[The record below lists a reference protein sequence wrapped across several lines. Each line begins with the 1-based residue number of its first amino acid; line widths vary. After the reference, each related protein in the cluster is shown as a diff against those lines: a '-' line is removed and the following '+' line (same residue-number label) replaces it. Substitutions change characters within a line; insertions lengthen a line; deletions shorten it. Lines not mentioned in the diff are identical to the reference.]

1 MKAATNLP
9 VLTCQAFLNHCP
21 ADHCLHLYSDFDGT
35 LVPLQ
40 ADPMTCHLSASQAAT
55 LRALA
60 AVPGVHITIVSGR
73 RLVDLR
79 SRIGIA
85 GLGYVGNHGLEIA
98 TPSHNFVHPGA
109 LALATRLG
117 QWQSTLQ
124 AKLEPFTGAWIENK
138 ELSLSIHYRTLA
150 ECRRQDFMAVIENY
164 KGAITED
171 GQLVISDAKQV
182 VEIRPNLG
190 WTKGSAIQVVDD
202 YINNDYING
211 DHINEDHINKDRN
224 RARRVYFGDDISDE
238 DAFAQWQQDLTVLV
252 GEANRQTHAN
262 HRLGDY
268 HQTHRLLDALRAR
281 FDPDHP

>member
-9 VLTCQAFLNHCP
+9 VLTCQAFLNHCQ
-21 ADHCLHLYSDFDGT
+21 ADHSLHLYSDFDGT

-150 ECRRQDFMAVIENY
+150 ECRRQDF
-164 KGAITED
+164 T
-171 GQLVISDAKQV
+171 
-182 VEIRPNLG
+182 
-190 WTKGSAIQVVDD
+190 
-202 YINNDYING
+202 
-211 DHINEDHINKDRN
+211 
-224 RARRVYFGDDISDE
+224 
-238 DAFAQWQQDLTVLV
+238 
-252 GEANRQTHAN
+252 
-262 HRLGDY
+262 
-268 HQTHRLLDALRAR
+268 
-281 FDPDHP
+281 

>member
-9 VLTCQAFLNHCP
+9 VLTCQAFLNHCQ

-40 ADPMTCHLSASQAAT
+40 ADPMACHLSASQAAT

-109 LALATRLG
+109 LALATRLAG
-117 QWQSTLQ
+117 WQSTLQ
-124 AKLEPFTGAWIENK
+124 AVLEPLTGAWIENK

-150 ECRRQDFMAVIENY
+150 ASRRQEFMAVIENH

-171 GQLVISDAKQV
+171 GQLLISDAKQV

-202 YINNDYING
+202 YING
-211 DHINEDHINKDRN
+211 DQINKDRN
-224 RARRVYFGDDISDE
+224 KVRRVYFGDDISDE

-252 GEANRQTHAN
+252 GEAHRQTHAN

-268 HQTHRLLDALRAR
+268 RQTHRLLDALRAR
-281 FDPDHP
+281 LDPDHP

>member
-9 VLTCQAFLNHCP
+9 VLTCQAFLNHCQ

-40 ADPMTCHLSASQAAT
+40 ADPMACHLSASQAAT

-73 RLVDLR
+73 RLIDLR

-124 AKLEPFTGAWIENK
+124 AKLEPFTGVWIENK
-138 ELSLSIHYRTLA
+138 
-150 ECRRQDFMAVIENY
+150 
-164 KGAITED
+164 
-171 GQLVISDAKQV
+171 
-182 VEIRPNLG
+182 
-190 WTKGSAIQVVDD
+190 
-202 YINNDYING
+202 
-211 DHINEDHINKDRN
+211 
-224 RARRVYFGDDISDE
+224 
-238 DAFAQWQQDLTVLV
+238 
-252 GEANRQTHAN
+252 
-262 HRLGDY
+262 
-268 HQTHRLLDALRAR
+268 
-281 FDPDHP
+281 

>member
-9 VLTCQAFLNHCP
+9 VLTCQAFLNHCQ
-21 ADHCLHLYSDFDGT
+21 ADHGLHLYSDFDGT

-40 ADPMTCHLSASQAAT
+40 ADPMACHLNASQAAT
-55 LRALA
+55 LTALA

-73 RLVDLR
+73 RLIDLQ

-109 LALATRLG
+109 LALVTRLAR
-117 QWQSTLQ
+117 WQSTLQ

-138 ELSLSIHYRTLA
+138 RLSLSIHYRTLA
-150 ECRRQDFMAVIENY
+150 ACHRQELMAVIENY
-164 KGAITED
+164 KDAITED
-171 GQLVISDAKQV
+171 GQLLISDAKQV
-182 VEIRPNLG
+182 VEIRPNLA

-202 YINNDYING
+202 SIND
-211 DHINEDHINKDRN
+211 DHINTDRN

-268 HQTHRLLDALRAR
+268 RQTHRLLDALRAR
-281 FDPDHP
+281 FNPDHP